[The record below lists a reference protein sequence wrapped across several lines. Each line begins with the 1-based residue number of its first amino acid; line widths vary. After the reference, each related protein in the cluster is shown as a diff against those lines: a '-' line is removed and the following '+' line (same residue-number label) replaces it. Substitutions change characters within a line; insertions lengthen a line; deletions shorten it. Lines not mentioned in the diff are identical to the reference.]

1 MAHEISVNPAELVIR
16 HERLDLKIRLSN
28 SDALL
33 IHEETI
39 PERVD
44 ELREEFV
51 RDGIVKD
58 PVVVD
63 EASCVVLD
71 GMHRVIALRELG
83 CLRLPVCA
91 VDYLNSSIKVGTW
104 YRTSPAQFPIDEYQK
119 ALSSLEIELRQFPF
133 DSNKLLED
141 APLAIAF
148 SSRECFELRND
159 KMRIYEILKKAEEHM
174 LQYCPSIGFETERD
188 ALDELVNGH
197 VHAIMTLPRIEKA
210 EVCRA
215 GLAARPFPHKVTRHV
230 IPARPL
236 AVNVALKTLIN
247 QNISSEDADRQFV
260 ESLQRRRIM
269 RRPPGSIMG
278 DRRYEEET
286 FVFS

>member
-1 MAHEISVNPAELVIR
+1 LEQEMNANPAELVVR
-16 HERLDLKIRLSN
+16 HERLDLRIRLSKA
-28 SDALL
+28 DILL

-39 PERVD
+39 SERVA
-44 ELREEFV
+44 ELRNEFV
-51 RDGIVKD
+51 HDGIVKD
-58 PVVVD
+58 PVMVD
-63 EASCVVLD
+63 DASYVVLD
-71 GMHRVIALRELG
+71 GMHRVVALRELG

-91 VDYLNSSIKVGTW
+91 VDYLNTSIKVGTW
-104 YRTSPAQFPIDEYQK
+104 YRTIPEQFSIDEYQE
-119 ALSSLEIELRQFPF
+119 ALSSLNIELRQFSF

-141 APLAIAF
+141 APLAIVF

-159 KMRIYEILKKAEEHM
+159 KLETYEILRRAEEQI
-174 LQYCPSIGFETERD
+174 LQFCPTIRFETERD
-188 ALDELVNGH
+188 ALDKLMNGQ

-236 AVNVALKTLIN
+236 AVNVALKTLTN
-247 QNISSEDADRQFV
+247 HDISLEDAGRQFV
-260 ESLQRRRIM
+260 QSLQRRRIM
-269 RRPPGSIMG
+269 RRPPGSITG

-286 FVFS
+286 FIFS